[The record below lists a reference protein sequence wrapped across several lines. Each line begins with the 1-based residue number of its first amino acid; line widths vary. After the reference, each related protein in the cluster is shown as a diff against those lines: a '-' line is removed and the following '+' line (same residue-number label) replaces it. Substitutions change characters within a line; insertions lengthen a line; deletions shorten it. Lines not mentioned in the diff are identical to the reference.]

1 MRYTTVAVL
10 MLAVLSAQ
18 TVSADAALEKA
29 ATGAHRSDTNIQR
42 NASRHPVETLTF
54 FGLKAD
60 MTVVEIWPGGG
71 GWYTEVLAPYLRQ
84 SGTFYTA
91 NYDGSTG
98 VEYFARND
106 KKLREKLAAAPEIYD
121 RIKVTNLMPPAT
133 APDIADGSV
142 DLVVTFRNLHNWVRD
157 GRAEA
162 MFAAIAQMLKPGGTL
177 GLVAHRGDDDMLGVE
192 SARTGYLA
200 ESEAL
205 RLAAAAGLEFVEKSQ
220 INANPNDDHVH
231 PEGVWTLPPVLRMG
245 EVDRDKYLA
254 IGESD
259 RMTMKF
265 RKPVAD

>member
-1 MRYTTVAVL
+1 MRKLFLLLTTTLTLFANPGF
-10 MLAVLSAQ
+10 AGES
-18 TVSADAALEKA
+18 LENAIK
-29 ATGAHRSDTNIQR
+29 GEHRSPANIAR
-42 NASRHPVETLTF
+42 NDWRHPLETLNF
-54 FGLKAD
+54 FGIKSD

-71 GWYTEVLAPYLRQ
+71 GWYTEVLAPYLRDG
-84 SGTFYTA
+84 GTLILA

-106 KKLREKLAAAPEIYD
+106 AKLREKLAAKPAVYD
-121 RIKVTNLMPPAT
+121 QVNLTHLMPPAT
-133 APDIADGSV
+133 FPAIPDGSV

-162 MFAAIAQMLKPGGTL
+162 MFSTIYKILKPGGVL
-177 GLVAHRGDDDMLGVE
+177 GLVAHRGDDDMTGVE

-205 RLAAAAGLEFVEKSQ
+205 RLAQAAGLEFVDKSE
-220 INANPNDDHVH
+220 INANPKDDHLH

-245 EVDRDKYLA
+245 DVDREKYLA

-265 RKPVAD
+265 RRPH